1 MKVTQEKLP
10 ASQVGLEIEISAET
24 SKKTYEKVIQNLAR
38 SAQIP
43 GFRPGKVPRPILI
56 QRMGQARIKSA
67 VVEDMIQA
75 AVEEAIKQEDIQ
87 SIGNLKLV
95 SSFEELVEK
104 YQPGEPLIF
113 SASVDVP
120 PTVEPGDY
128 QHLEVTAEETP
139 YDPKEVEE
147 WLSQKQEEKAILVP
161 VEDRAAQIGDVAIID
176 YEGKALDDSGEAGE
190 AISGVQGKDF
200 RVDLVEGRFIEGMI
214 EGIAGMKPEE
224 TKDLTL
230 TFPEDYPREDLA
242 GKPVVFTIT
251 LKEVKAKELPELD
264 DDFAQ
269 DVSEFETFEELKESL
284 EKRYREQAEAETK
297 NSIHDAI
304 TKALVEIS
312 TADLP
317 ETLIERQVNQMLTQT
332 AMQMEQMGID
342 IRSLFNSD
350 TVSRMRAEIRP
361 EAIERLTQA
370 LVLQEIA
377 KVEGIT
383 VEPDAVQARIAEVSE
398 QLAGQDVDPD
408 RLEEV
413 ITEELVTQKTLDW
426 LQEKASITLVPKGTL
441 NPPEAED
448 AEDSPITVE
457 VVSSEE
463 E

>member
-24 SKKTYEKVIQNLAR
+24 SKNAYEKVIQNLAR

-56 QRMGQARIKSA
+56 QRMGQARIKA
-67 VVEDMIQA
+67 TVVEDMIQSA
-75 AVEEAIKQEDIQ
+75 LDEAIKQEDIE
-87 SIGNLKLV
+87 SLGNLKLV

-128 QHLEVTAEETP
+128 QNLTITAEETD
-139 YDPKEVEE
+139 YDPQEVET
-147 WLSQKQEEKAILVP
+147 WLSEKQEEKAILVP
-161 VEDRAAQIGDVAIID
+161 VEDRAAQLGDVAIID
-176 YEGKALDDSGEAGE
+176 YEGKTLTEEGEEAE
-190 AISGVQGKDF
+190 AIQGVQGTDF
-200 RVDLVEGRFIEGMI
+200 RVDLVEGRFIDGMI
-214 EGIAGMKPEE
+214 EGIAGMSPEE

-269 DVSEFETFEELKESL
+269 DVSEFETFAELKESL
-284 EKRYREQAEAETK
+284 EKRYSEQAETATK
-297 NSIHDAI
+297 NSIHEAL

-332 AMQMEQMGID
+332 AMQMEQMGMN
-342 IRSLFNSD
+342 IRQLFNAEM
-350 TVSRMRAEIRP
+350 VSRMRVEIRP

-370 LVLQEIA
+370 LVLQKIA
-377 KVEGIT
+377 QIEGIT
-383 VEPDAVQARIAEVSE
+383 ATPEEVDTRIQEISE

-408 RLEEV
+408 RLQEV
-413 ITEELVTQKTLDW
+413 ITEEITTQKTLDW

-441 NPPEAED
+441 DPETDEIED
-448 AEDSPITVE
+448 TIDIESVTA
-457 VVSSEE
+457 EE

>member
-24 SKKTYEKVIQNLAR
+24 SKNTYEKVIQNLSR

-67 VVEDMIQA
+67 AVEDMIQTA
-75 AVEEAIKQEDIQ
+75 IDEAIRQENIE

-104 YQPGEPLIF
+104 YQPGEPLSF

-128 QHLEVTAEETP
+128 QKLEVTAEETP
-139 YDPKEVEE
+139 YDPEEVEK

-161 VEDRAAQIGDVAIID
+161 VEDRSAQLGDVVIID
-176 YEGKALDDSGEAGE
+176 YEGKSLTEAGEAGE
-190 AISGVQGKDF
+190 EIQGVQGTDF
-200 RVDLVEGRFIEGMI
+200 RVDLIEGRFIEGMI
-214 EGIAGMKPEE
+214 EGIVGMKPEE

-242 GKPVVFTIT
+242 GKPVIFTIT
-251 LKEVKAKELPELD
+251 VKEVKAKELPELD

-269 DVSEFETFEELKESL
+269 EVSEYETFEELKESL
-284 EKRYREQAEAETK
+284 EKRYKEQAETETE
-297 NSIHDAI
+297 NSIHGAI
-304 TKALVEIS
+304 TKALVEVS

-332 AMQMEQMGID
+332 AMQMEQMGLD
-342 IRSLFNSD
+342 IRSMFNSD
-350 TVSRMRAEIRP
+350 TVPQMRAEIRP

-370 LVLQEIA
+370 LVLQKIA
-377 KVEGIT
+377 ETEGIT
-383 VEPDAVQARIAEVSE
+383 AEPDAIEARIQEISE
-398 QLAGQDVDPD
+398 QLAGQDVDPE
-408 RLEEV
+408 RLQEV
-413 ITEELVTQKTLDW
+413 IAEEIVTKKTLEW

-441 NPPEAED
+441 NTE
-448 AEDSPITVE
+448 T
-457 VVSSEE
+457 EE
-463 E
+463 ETIETEAAVIEDTE

>member
-67 VVEDMIQA
+67 AVEEMIQSA
-75 AVEEAIKQEDIQ
+75 LDEAIKQENIE
-87 SIGNLKLV
+87 SLGNLKLV
-95 SSFEELVEK
+95 SSFEELVAK
-104 YQPGEPLIF
+104 YQPGEPLSF

-120 PTVEPGDY
+120 PTVELGDY
-128 QHLEVTAEETP
+128 QKLEVAAEETP
-139 YDPKEVEE
+139 YDPEE
-147 WLSQKQEEKAILVP
+147 LEKWLSEKQEEKAILVP
-161 VEDRAAQIGDVAIID
+161 VEDRPAQLGDVAIID
-176 YEGKALDDSGEAGE
+176 YQGKSLTEDGEVGE
-190 AISGVQGKDF
+190 VIQGVQGTDF
-200 RVDLVEGRFIEGMI
+200 RVDLIEGRFIEGMI
-214 EGIAGMKPEE
+214 EGIAGMTPEE

-242 GKPVVFTIT
+242 DKPVIFTIT

-269 DVSEFETFEELKESL
+269 EVSEFETFAELKESL
-284 EKRYREQAEAETK
+284 EKRYKEQAETATK
-297 NSIHDAI
+297 NSIHGAL

-332 AMQMEQMGID
+332 AMQMEQMGLD
-342 IRSLFNSD
+342 IRKMFSAEI
-350 TVSRMRAEIRP
+350 VPRMRAEIRP

-370 LVLQEIA
+370 LVLQKIA
-377 KVEGIT
+377 EVEGIT
-383 VEPDAVQARIAEVSE
+383 AQSEEIEARIQEISE
-398 QLAGQDVDPD
+398 QLVGQDVDPD
-408 RLEEV
+408 RLQEV
-413 ITEELVTQKTLDW
+413 IAEEIVTQKTLDW
-426 LQEKASITLVPKGTL
+426 LQEKANITLVAKGSL
-441 NPPEAED
+441 DPEASETIS
-448 AEDSPITVE
+448 AEIAE
-457 VVSSEE
+457 MEE
-463 E
+463 EE